1 MERSLYLET
10 HSMYK
15 KDSGNNDKIV
25 FECARHEKAD

>member
-15 KDSGNNDKIV
+15 KDSGNDKIV